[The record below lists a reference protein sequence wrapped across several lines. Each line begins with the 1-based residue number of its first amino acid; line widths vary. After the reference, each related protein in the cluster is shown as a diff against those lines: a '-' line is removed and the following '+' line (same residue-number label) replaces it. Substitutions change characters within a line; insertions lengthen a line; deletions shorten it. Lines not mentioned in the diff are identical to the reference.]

1 MDYDA
6 FTAGVEP
13 GGLRNSADIS
23 VLICYMLNTI
33 NKPMK
38 KEDIITAIQQHGL
51 ANYFEVNAA
60 IAELLKNENIKTTGG
75 SDTYTVTEH
84 GKMIAR
90 QLDSTL
96 PYTTRDKAVSASIRL
111 LERQKLERENPVKV
125 EELESGGYNVTFS
138 ITDGEISLMSFTIF
152 LPSSSQVELVKKN
165 FYDDPQF
172 VYSVLLSTLT
182 KNKELL
188 KEALGKIVIK

>member
-33 NKPMK
+33 DKPMK
-38 KEDIITAIQQHGL
+38 KEYIITAIQQHGL

-60 IAELLKNENIKTTGG
+60 IAELLKNGNIKAE
-75 SDTYTVTEH
+75 SDDTYTVTEH
-84 GKMIAR
+84 GRMIAR

-96 PYTTRDKAVSASIRL
+96 PYTTRDKAVSASIKL

-125 EELESGGYNVTFS
+125 EKLESGGYNVTFG
-138 ITDGEISLMSFTIF
+138 ITDGKISLMSFTVF
-152 LPSSSQVELVKKN
+152 LPTSSQVELVKKN

-188 KEALGKIVIK
+188 KDALDKIVIK